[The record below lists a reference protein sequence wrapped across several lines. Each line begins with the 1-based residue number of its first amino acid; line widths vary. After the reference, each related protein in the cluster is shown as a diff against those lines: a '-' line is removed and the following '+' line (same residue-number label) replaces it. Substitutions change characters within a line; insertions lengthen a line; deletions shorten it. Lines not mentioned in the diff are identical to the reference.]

1 MVGDV
6 VVTVVVDDV
15 VVAVVEDVAVFVV
28 AVLLLLFLYHPREN
42 LVIDKSKSLFCDLL
56 NFQNLLSRRNG
67 NNIIVID

>member
-1 MVGDV
+1 M
-6 VVTVVVDDV
+6 VVVDDV

-28 AVLLLLFLYHPREN
+28 AVLLLLLFLYHPREN